1 MLLWFDHRLSLAE
14 PTPPCFSIIILILI
28 LNAGAAI
35 LIISSSLC
43 SYSSSSSS
51 FFVFLH
57 WGHEVIFCVISIW
70 LCSYQIECTFFRTQI
85 FHSPVHYSPIILD
98 LISSSFDLLRNIWKG
113 AEVSR
118 SDKLVISKSKNL
130 DSNQISNHLTF
141 ACPAVCK
148 TSGILLFFWKIDVYN
163 LQACSLW
170 NSFALFCPF
179 SSSVS
184 YFDWSPPFSPT
195 FCPWLLSTKAQ
206 RPLVFSPVRATRKA
220 KQLQFCVPP

>member
-1 MLLWFDHRLSLAE
+1 MIMQLSNWMYIFQDSDIPSTGPLLTYHPWLD
-14 PTPPCFSIIILILI
+14 
-28 LNAGAAI
+28 
-35 LIISSSLC
+35 
-43 SYSSSSSS
+43 
-51 FFVFLH
+51 LH
-57 WGHEVIFCVISIW
+57 
-70 LCSYQIECTFFRTQI
+70 FFR
-85 FHSPVHYSPIILD
+85 PVAKYLKGSL
-98 LISSSFDLLRNIWKG
+98 SFKIRKM
-113 AEVSR
+113 
-118 SDKLVISKSKNL
+118 VISKSKNL

-206 RPLVFSPVRATRKA
+206 RPLVFSPVRTTRKA
-220 KQLQFCVPP
+220 KQLQFCVPL